1 MGSIGNEPHHSFRMG
16 MARADGLNQP
26 RDVGLAVADL
36 LREIHARTPRPAWQ
50 RVLTEVVNEE
60 FTGHDSNSFAL
71 GNSEDSIGFVET
83 VLEQHI
89 DRLWT
94 DDWTDDEQDRDDA
107 DLEPDEGEGEVAG
120 WPRPRWPRPPPRWP
134 SGGAEPDEMV
144 EHAFTLIQEASVAA
158 SETTYSPSVR
168 ELLALALER
177 AEMEERAAA
186 SAALAADFAEAAAAE
201 AAESASKG
209 SAARLG
215 APARGHQ
222 GAAAVAASRAEAG
235 EPSAAETPPEAE
247 SASVSNEGKD

>member
-1 MGSIGNEPHHSFRMG
+1 
-16 MARADGLNQP
+16 MARADGDGRHQVA
-26 RDVGLAVADL
+26 DVGLAVADC
-36 LREIHARTPRPAWQ
+36 LRGIHARTPRPSWQ
-50 RVLTEVVNEE
+50 RALTEVVNQE
-60 FTGHDSNSFAL
+60 FLGHDGNSFAL

-89 DRLWT
+89 DRQWT

-107 DLEPDEGEGEVAG
+107 DVEPDEGEGEVAG

-144 EHAFTLIQEASVAA
+144 EHAFTLIREASVAA
-158 SETTYSPSVR
+158 SESTYSPTVR

-209 SAARLG
+209 PAARSD
-215 APARGHQ
+215 APARRRH
-222 GAAAVAASRAEAG
+222 GAAAASCRADAG
-235 EPSAAETPPEAE
+235 PSAAETPPEAD
-247 SASVSNEGKD
+247 SASATNEGKD